1 MFKPARSPL
10 TRTESLIF
18 LLLAAVVASPLC
30 LLFYSPNL
38 PAASG
43 PVARP
48 YPEVRH
54 PRICAAVVVYA
65 LGRHDDW
72 MYRAV
77 IAQTALNAFNSSSTA
92 PDCGNG
98 AGAVLSGDFS
108 PTRWQQA
115 LDVVDAVA
123 SGDYVVAPEAC
134 ARAVRIVPLDPSLQI
149 SLLDAQDAARAQC
162 VVHDLAFVEAAP

>member
-1 MFKPARSPL
+1 MPKSARFPL
-10 TRTESLIF
+10 TRTEALIA
-18 LLLAAVVASPLC
+18 LLLGAIAVPLLSC
-30 LLFYSPNL
+30 APAM
-38 PAASG
+38 PAASS
-43 PVARP
+43 ARE

-65 LGRHDDW
+65 LGRRDDW
-72 MYRAV
+72 VYRAV
-77 IAQTALNAFNSSSTA
+77 IAQTAINAFNSSSTA

-108 PTRWQQA
+108 PARWQQA

-134 ARAVRIVPLDPSLQI
+134 ARAVRIVPLDPALQI

-162 VVHDLAFVEAAP
+162 VVHDLAFVGAPQ

>member
-1 MFKPARSPL
+1 MPKSARFPL
-10 TRTESLIF
+10 TRTETLIA
-18 LLLAAVVASPLC
+18 LLLAAIALPLLSC
-30 LLFYSPNL
+30 APAL
-38 PAASG
+38 PAA
-43 PVARP
+43 PTTNARP

-54 PRICAAVVVYA
+54 PRICAAVLVYA
-65 LGRHDDW
+65 LGQRDDW
-72 MYRAV
+72 VYRAV

-115 LDVVDAVA
+115 LDVVDAVS
-123 SGDYVVAPEAC
+123 SGDYVVVPEAC
-134 ARAVRIVPLDPSLQI
+134 ARAVRIVPLDPALQI

-162 VVHDLAFVEAAP
+162 VVHDLAFVGSAK